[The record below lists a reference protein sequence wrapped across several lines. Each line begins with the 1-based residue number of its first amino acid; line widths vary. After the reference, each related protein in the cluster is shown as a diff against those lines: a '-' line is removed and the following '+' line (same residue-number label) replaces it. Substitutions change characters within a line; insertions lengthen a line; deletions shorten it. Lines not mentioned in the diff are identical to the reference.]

1 MVGGLSLREGN
12 LAALWFCR
20 YHACLLGGSIMNNLL
35 QLLGDGRF
43 HSGEELGAALGVSRS
58 AVWKYLRRLEGEYG
72 IQLFRVP
79 GKGYRLAE
87 PLSLLSYEACSVVL
101 ARQHWQLCLRET
113 VDSTNAEALRLLHSE
128 VVAPFVVL
136 AESQTD
142 GRGRRGRVWVSPP
155 AQNLYYSLA
164 LKVVNGSEGLS
175 GLSLVIGLAVLR
187 ALRRAGVEGAGL
199 KWPNDLYVS
208 GKKIA
213 GILLEL
219 TGDPADVCHVIIGI
233 GINVNMTSADLGIGQ
248 PWTSVRVQTGALAD
262 RSELANLV
270 SESLHHYLGLHA
282 RGGFSSLRGE
292 WEANNIWQGKR
303 CTLSTGA
310 QQVKGLMV
318 GIDEQG
324 ALRLLVD
331 GLGEQRFSGGE
342 LSLRLD
348 HDS

>member
-1 MVGGLSLREGN
+1 MDTLLRLLS
-12 LAALWFCR
+12 
-20 YHACLLGGSIMNNLL
+20 
-35 QLLGDGRF
+35 DGRF

-58 AVWKYLRRLEGEYG
+58 AVWKYLRSFEGEYD
-72 IQLFRVP
+72 IELFKVP
-79 GKGYRLAE
+79 GRGYRLAE
-87 PLSLLSYEACSVVL
+87 PLSLLSYEDCSVVL
-101 ARQHWQLCLRET
+101 ARLRWELCLRET
-113 VDSTNAEALRLLHSE
+113 VDSTNAEALRLLRSD

-136 AESQTD
+136 AERQTN
-142 GRGRRGRVWVSPP
+142 GRGRRGRVWASPP

-164 LKVVNGSEGLS
+164 LKIVNGSGGLS
-175 GLSLVIGLAVLR
+175 GLSLVVGLAVLR
-187 ALRRAGVEGAGL
+187 ALRRAGVTGAGL
-199 KWPNDLYVS
+199 KWPNDLYVG

-233 GINVNMTSADLGIGQ
+233 GINVNMISGGLDIGQ
-248 PWTSVRVQTGALAD
+248 PWTSVRAQTGVLAD
-262 RSELANLV
+262 RSELANFV
-270 SESLHHYLGLHA
+270 SESLHHYLAMHA
-282 RGGFSSLRGE
+282 REGFSSLRGE

-303 CTLSTGA
+303 CTLSSGT